1 MLAFNAAAF
10 CSTFAFKTISKE
22 KSISLSLCSAM
33 RQGITGSKSCEALLP
48 REMGTGGGHMD
59 RVIPNL
65 NRSLRMSLGVGDTIQ
80 RSRYQEQF
88 KKGKTGGPSPWVN
101 GPT

>member
-1 MLAFNAAAF
+1 M
-10 CSTFAFKTISKE
+10 FAFKTISKE
-22 KSISLSLCSAM
+22 KSISLSLYSAM

-65 NRSLRMSLGVGDTIQ
+65 NKSLRMSLGVGDTIQ

-101 GPT
+101 GPTQMRIRFVRC